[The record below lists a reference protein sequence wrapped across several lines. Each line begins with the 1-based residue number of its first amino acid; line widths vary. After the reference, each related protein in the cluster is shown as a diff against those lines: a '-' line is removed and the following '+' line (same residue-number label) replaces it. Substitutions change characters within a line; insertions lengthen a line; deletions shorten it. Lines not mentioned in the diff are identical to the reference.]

1 MDDIKDYFTEL
12 KNFIKIEKIEQSLD
26 SEMTD
31 NSYMYQ
37 TSKLGLEEQIQKY
50 EEQMHSMPM
59 MEDLK
64 QDFTNDLCK
73 VMKNEK
79 TELSLH
85 PETSDSCFIGQTRES
100 ILSDKTEE
108 INQNRCM
115 SYNQDKP
122 RNSPN
127 KDGHAGNFKDEEQNS
142 SNENGTL
149 QLVSAAKQFSKNHG
163 LMHSSRKTFKFSA
176 SKPHQLAALSLNTAY
191 LQEYLEGMSLGFS

>member
-1 MDDIKDYFTEL
+1 MDDINDYFTEL

-31 NSYMYQ
+31 NSNMYQ

-85 PETSDSCFIGQTRES
+85 PETSNSCFMVKPGNQFYQTR
-100 ILSDKTEE
+100 
-108 INQNRCM
+108 Q
-115 SYNQDKP
+115 
-122 RNSPN
+122 
-127 KDGHAGNFKDEEQNS
+127 
-142 SNENGTL
+142 
-149 QLVSAAKQFSKNHG
+149 
-163 LMHSSRKTFKFSA
+163 SRK
-176 SKPHQLAALSLNTAY
+176 
-191 LQEYLEGMSLGFS
+191 